1 MVDGNTDPRKN
12 RIEEYR
18 KKVAVRPLETPKQYR
33 SRVGRISRHRYLMNH
48 TLDPARRKMDLESY
62 QEAVERVSAKHQQVL
77 ADIEANTPTFRE
89 KQIGYDKAR
98 GAYESRTFLE
108 ETLRM
113 KGIAPAVGIE
123 DMKIQYEKW
132 KRMSYNLPMG
142 LAQVGVGDSE
152 TGPGSAAATG

>member
-1 MVDGNTDPRKN
+1 MDDNKSESRKR
-12 RIEEYR
+12 RIEEYQ

-48 TLDPARRKMDLESY
+48 RPDPARRKREIESY
-62 QEAVERVSAKHQQVL
+62 HEAVARVTKKCQREL

-89 KQIGYDKAR
+89 KQIAYDKAR

-113 KGIAPAVGIE
+113 KGIEPAEGIE

-132 KRMSYNLPMG
+132 KRMSYNLPWG